1 MQLIENNVLFTQI
14 DPEESVAANGGGTLS
29 DLLDNIQKYLPD
41 LPPDVIRQFFA
52 PGS

>member
-14 DPEESVAANGGGTLS
+14 DAEESVAANGGGTLS
-29 DLLDNIQKYLPD
+29 DLLDNIQDNLPD
-41 LPPDVIRQFFA
+41 LPSHLLEKFFA

>member
-14 DPEESVAANGGGTLS
+14 DAEESVAANGGTLS
-29 DLLDNIQKYLPD
+29 DLLDKIQESLPD
-41 LPPDVIRQFFA
+41 LPPDVIRQFFE